1 MGKRHGKLT
10 LLPHPM
16 ATGLEIIAIGRACGE
31 IRFWWNIIRD
41 VTTTRA
47 TQFKFNEV
55 SDLTCFFRL
64 PPRLALRTPDSPE
77 LINIAPTEVCS
88 NLKQDKQQR
97 DDEKAHTTKNEK
109 RQECRHVAFLKIGR
123 AHVEIACIKKF

>member
-10 LLPHPM
+10 LLHHTVV
-16 ATGLEIIAIGRACGE
+16 AGLGIIAISGTRGE
-31 IRFWWNIIRD
+31 VRLRQDIIRD

-64 PPRLALRTPDSPE
+64 PPRLALRTPDSSE
-77 LINIAPTEVCS
+77 LINITPAEIS
-88 NLKQDKQQR
+88 SYFKQGKQQR
-97 DDEKAHTTKNEK
+97 NDENTDKTEDEK
-109 RQECRHVAFLKIGR
+109 RHFLKLLPSVKQR
-123 AHVEIACIKKF
+123 YKRFH